1 METYSFINVTGGFS
15 EGFLEAKNNLVF
27 ENRYCKYVN
36 LHITVADEEHV
47 EGEKDRAKH

>member
-1 METYSFINVTGGFS
+1 METEGFG
-15 EGFLEAKNNLVF
+15 EGFLEANNSLVF

-36 LHITVADEEHV
+36 LHIITVADEEHV